1 MGRIPIPCEAII
13 FYVRDE
19 ESSFDTLIAEKIKKL
34 GSMPIPSSVITHKLE
49 TFDKTNR
56 NSQPRSVIKCQRNFP
71 SRRARGNVHPIRNI
85 PLPRPIRDGRCG
97 SHRSNCSSSGVV
109 SLTRR

>member
-13 FYVRDE
+13 VYARDE

-49 TFDKTNR
+49 TFDKRIETHNHG
-56 NSQPRSVIKCQRNFP
+56 P
-71 SRRARGNVHPIRNI
+71 SSNVNAIS
-85 PLPRPIRDGRCG
+85 PLVEHEEISTP
-97 SHRSNCSSSGVV
+97 
-109 SLTRR
+109 